1 MVGSTAQARAAV
13 SLRCTPRLARFAR
26 VSGLLAISVALF
38 LACPGAAL
46 AANPGTNAPTVSA
59 KKQKRYTITI
69 DPTTRKR
76 IRYHQL
82 EAPELGKRFR
92 YMVYLPKGGI
102 KPGKKYP
109 LLVLLH
115 GLGEYPHGWITLGG
129 IHKLVDELVATKKM
143 PAPILLLASG
153 RNGYW
158 TNWADGRHPYGD
170 LVVRRYLDDIRRR
183 YPIAD
188 RAEQVGIAGCSMGG
202 FGALS
207 LGLQYPEHFGFVVAL
222 SPTDMEIALELSPRR
237 RIYRSI
243 VGPSHAEQLAVQRI
257 NPRHLVLRG
266 YGSPRQRFLMIYG
279 AREGRK
285 FGEGTE
291 RVAHAMRLRGLQVE
305 VMRVAREGHGWK
317 NAWEKSHPWWVSAL
331 AEHWQRSDATAAPPP
346 AHVNGHPVAAAP
358 PVAPDV
364 PVAPN

>member
-1 MVGSTAQARAAV
+1 MRLLTSNPAMNTRPSG
-13 SLRCTPRLARFAR
+13 RCAGY
-26 VSGLLAISVALF
+26 VVAL
-38 LACPGAAL
+38 LTAAL
-46 AANPGTNAPTVSA
+46 FVLPASPVEAASAPGRAPVA
-59 KKQKRYTITI
+59 KKKRKYTTFI
-69 DPTTRKR
+69 DATTRRR
-76 IRYHQL
+76 IRYHKL
-82 EAPELGKRFR
+82 EAPELRKTFR

-115 GLGEYPHGWITLGG
+115 GLGEYPHGWITLGR
-129 IHKLVDELVATKKM
+129 IHREIDRLVAAGRM

-170 LVVRRYLDDIRRR
+170 LVVRRYMTDIRSR
-183 YPIAD
+183 YPIAE
-188 RAEQVGIAGCSMGG
+188 RADHVAIAGCSMGG

-207 LGLQYPEHFGFVVAL
+207 LGLQYPELFSFVVAL
-222 SPTDMEIALELSPRR
+222 SPTDMEIALEVSPKRKL
-237 RIYRSI
+237 YRNI
-243 VGPSHAEQLAVQRI
+243 VGQRRSRLSVQRI

-266 YGSPRQRFLMIYG
+266 YGSPQQRFLMIYG

-305 VMRVAREGHGWK
+305 VMRVEREGHGWR
-317 NAWEKSHPWWVSAL
+317 NAWSRSHPWWISAL
-331 AEHWQRSDATAAPPP
+331 AEEWTRAGKKVHAADSTPRRRP
-346 AHVNGHPVAAAP
+346 AQARF
-358 PVAPDV
+358 
-364 PVAPN
+364 